1 MMKPRPDRVGPDIGA
16 EPPSVMAPGLTYAG
30 ISDQLSGIV
39 LAPAA
44 PRRWMV
50 GFGIA
55 LAVTMMLLYALGYL
69 VVRGIGIWGENEPVG
84 WAFDIT
90 NFVWWIGIGHAGTL
104 ISAILLLMR
113 LPWRT
118 SIARFAEAMTVF
130 AVAIAGLFP
139 LLHLGR
145 PWRFYYLLPYP
156 NVMRLWPQFR
166 SPLVW
171 DVVAVLTYFTVSLI
185 FWLIGL
191 VPDLAT
197 IRDRANRRFSRII
210 YGFLAMGWRGSTI
223 HWQRYETAYWLLA
236 LLATPLVVS
245 VHSIVSLDFAVGIL
259 PGWHPPIFP
268 PYFVAGAIFSGL
280 AMVLVLT
287 IPLRKYYGLDNLI
300 TKSHLDNMAKL
311 MLVTGLIVTY
321 AYAQEAF
328 MGWYSGDPFDR
339 YVVLNRALGP
349 YAFVYWGTLVANVV
363 APQPLWFKR
372 VRQNIPALM
381 AISLVVLVGM
391 WLERFMIIVT
401 SLHRDYLPS
410 AWGMFY
416 PTVWDWAVL
425 TGVVGLFILYF
436 FLFIRFLPMVSMA
449 ETRRL
454 IHDLQ
459 PAGEEP

>member
-1 MMKPRPDRVGPDIGA
+1 MMKARPDRAGPEIGA
-16 EPPSVMAPGLTYAG
+16 ESPSVIAPGLTYAG

-39 LAPAA
+39 LAPSA
-44 PRRWMV
+44 PRGWMV

-55 LAVTMMLLYALGYL
+55 LALVMVLLYAVTYL
-69 VVRGIGIWGENEPVG
+69 FTTGVGIWGINIPVA

-130 AVAIAGLFP
+130 AVANAGLFP

-145 PWRFYYLLPYP
+145 PSRFYYLLPYP
-156 NVMRLWPQFR
+156 NVMGLWPQFR

-171 DVVAVLTYFTVSLI
+171 DVFAVLTYFTVSVI
-185 FWLIGL
+185 FWFIGM

-197 IRDRANRRFSRII
+197 IRDRASRRVSRII

-223 HWQRYETAYWLLA
+223 HWQRYESAYWLLA

-245 VHSIVSLDFAVGIL
+245 VHSIVSLDFAVSIL
-259 PGWHPPIFP
+259 PGWHTTVFP

-287 IPLRKYYGLDNLI
+287 IPLRKYYGLDHLI
-300 TKSHLDNMAKL
+300 TKTHLDSMAKL

-328 MGWYSGDPFDR
+328 MSWYSGDPFER

-349 YAFVYWGTLVANVV
+349 YAWVYWATLVCNVV

-372 VRQNIPALM
+372 IRQNNWALM
-381 AISLVVLVGM
+381 VISLLVLVGM
-391 WLERFMIIVT
+391 WLERFMIIVI

-416 PTVWDWAVL
+416 PTIWDWAVL
-425 TGVVGLFILYF
+425 SGVVGLFIMYF

-459 PAGEEP
+459 PPGEER